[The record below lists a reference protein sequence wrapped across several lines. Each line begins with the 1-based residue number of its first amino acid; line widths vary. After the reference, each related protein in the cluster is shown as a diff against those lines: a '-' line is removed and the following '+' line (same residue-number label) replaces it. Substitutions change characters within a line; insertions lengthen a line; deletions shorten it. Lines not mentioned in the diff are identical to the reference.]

1 MQRGLMNPP
10 RSCLRLLL
18 LVMSCLAWSLDLSCS
33 LGADLLPAGWQMKSP
48 RDELRPEFLFEAR
61 GGRGKSGAFKIF
73 HDGREGLDGWYE
85 KTFEVHGG
93 DFVRFGVWRRTKGVE
108 SPRRSALVRIRWQD
122 STGSM
127 VSAQVPSEQ
136 VAELGHVPSAEPEH
150 PVDVLVGDD
159 GWTKVGGS
167 YRVPPRATQAIV
179 ELHLQWAPKGRVEWC
194 DVEWSKIEKPEP
206 RPVRLGTVHYKPKG
220 KSPKANCEEYVPFIE
235 EAAKQRADLVVLG
248 ETVTSV
254 GLKTTPQDIAE
265 PIPGPTTEF
274 FGDLARKHRL
284 HLVLS
289 LNERDRH
296 LVYNTA
302 VLLGPDGILIGKY
315 RKVCLPHGEVE
326 SGVAPGRDYPVFQTV
341 FGKVGMM
348 ICYDG
353 FFPEVARELS
363 RRGAEVIAW
372 PVYGCNPVLGQA
384 RAAEN
389 HVYVVSSTFMQP
401 KDGWMISAVF
411 GPSGKPIAKAETWG
425 SVVVTEVDLGQPY
438 IGPWN
443 LGDFHSM
450 VPRHRPVTV
459 HEGVMEGRANR

>member
-1 MQRGLMNPP
+1 
-10 RSCLRLLL
+10 
-18 LVMSCLAWSLDLSCS
+18 
-33 LGADLLPAGWQMKSP
+33 
-48 RDELRPEFLFEAR
+48 
-61 GGRGKSGAFKIF
+61 
-73 HDGREGLDGWYE
+73 
-85 KTFEVHGG
+85 
-93 DFVRFGVWRRTKGVE
+93 
-108 SPRRSALVRIRWQD
+108 
-122 STGSM
+122 
-127 VSAQVPSEQ
+127 
-136 VAELGHVPSAEPEH
+136 
-150 PVDVLVGDD
+150 
-159 GWTKVGGS
+159 
-167 YRVPPRATQAIV
+167 
-179 ELHLQWAPKGRVEWC
+179 VEWC

-206 RPVRLGTVHYKPKG
+206 RRVRLGTIHYKPKG
-220 KSPKANCEEYVPFIE
+220 KSPKANCEEYVPYIE
-235 EAAKQRADLVVLG
+235 EASRQRADLVVLG

-254 GLKTTPQDIAE
+254 GVKTTPQDVAE

-302 VLLGPDGILIGKY
+302 VLLGPDGVLMGKY

-326 SGVAPGRDYPVFQTV
+326 SGVAPGHDYPVFQTT

-411 GPSGKPIAKAETWG
+411 GPSGKPIARAETWG
-425 SVVVTEVDLGQPY
+425 SVVVTEVDLGEPY

-450 VPRHRPVTV
+450 VPRHRPVPIQ
-459 HEGVMEGRANR
+459 EGMMEGRANR